1 MMREYTAITP
11 ALPPPPPCPMETP
24 SLSCQNASLGT
35 SCAYSGISMAP
46 QLYLI
51 TPPDPD
57 AADFPRRLMAVLTGP
72 EIAALLVRRGS
83 LADAAYAELAER
95 LVQVGQAAGAA
106 VLVEDDVALAQSV
119 GADGVHVTEG
129 GIKAIRAAVAALKPD
144 GIVGAGNVR
153 SRHDAMSFGEL
164 DIDYV
169 FFGPLGGTPD
179 PEAAELAQW
188 WAETFEV
195 PAVHSNPAAD
205 AQNPDL
211 TGAEFLALS
220 DCVWATK
227 DPTASLAAF
236 AAKEKA

>member
-1 MMREYTAITP
+1 
-11 ALPPPPPCPMETP
+11 
-24 SLSCQNASLGT
+24 
-35 SCAYSGISMAP
+35 MAP

-57 AADFPRRLMAVLTGP
+57 AAEFPRRLMAVLTGP
-72 EIAALLVRRGS
+72 EIAALLVRRGN
-83 LADAAYAELAER
+83 LDEAAYAALAER

-106 VLVEDDVALAQSV
+106 VIVEDDVALAQAI
-119 GADGVHVTEG
+119 GADGVHVTQG
-129 GIKAIRAAVAALKPD
+129 GTKAIRAAVAALKPD

-164 DIDYV
+164 DVDYV

-179 PEAAELAQW
+179 PQAAELAQW

-220 DCVWATK
+220 DCVWATPN
-227 DPTASLAAF
+227 PTASLAAF
-236 AAKEKA
+236 AKEKA

>member
-1 MMREYTAITP
+1 
-11 ALPPPPPCPMETP
+11 
-24 SLSCQNASLGT
+24 
-35 SCAYSGISMAP
+35 MAP

-72 EIAALLVRRGS
+72 EIAALLVRRGG
-83 LADAAYAELAER
+83 LDDAAYAALAER

-106 VLVEDDVALAQSV
+106 VLVEDDVALAQAI
-119 GADGVHVTEG
+119 GADGVHVSEG
-129 GIKAIRAAVAALKPD
+129 GIKAIRTAVSALKPD

-169 FFGPLGGTPD
+169 LFGPLGGEPD
-179 PEAAELAQW
+179 TAAAELAAW
-188 WAETFEV
+188 WADTFEV
-195 PAVHSNPAAD
+195 PAVYSDPAAD
-205 AQNPDL
+205 AANPDS

-220 DCVWATK
+220 DCVWGAAN
-227 DPTASLAAF
+227 PAASLAAF
-236 AAKEKA
+236 AKEKA

>member
-1 MMREYTAITP
+1 
-11 ALPPPPPCPMETP
+11 
-24 SLSCQNASLGT
+24 
-35 SCAYSGISMAP
+35 MAP

-51 TPPDPD
+51 TPPEPD

-72 EIAALLVRRGS
+72 EIAALLVRRGN
-83 LADAAYAELAER
+83 LDDAAYADLAER
-95 LVQVGQAAGAA
+95 LVQIGQAAGAA
-106 VLVEDDVALAQSV
+106 VIVEDDVALAQAI
-119 GADGVHVTEG
+119 GADGVHVSQG
-129 GIKAIRAAVAALKPD
+129 GTKAIRAAVAALKPD

-169 FFGPLGGTPD
+169 LFGPLGGTPD
-179 PEAAELAQW
+179 PQAAELAQW

-205 AQNPDL
+205 AQSPDQ

-220 DCVWATK
+220 DCVWT
-227 DPTASLAAF
+227 TANPAAALAAF
-236 AAKEKA
+236 AKEQA